1 MCLACSSCGGLRL
14 GVLNPNPGETPLGV
28 WSFTVKKLGTSS
40 LYRAGQSK
48 QLESSMCYKSF
59 GVRKSTFFL
68 AAGLGSIQ
76 ILEQMVLSSYLM
88 DQFARVPSF
97 LTLLKVISVCGW
109 SGLECRVYFFCCCC
123 CKDHLT

>member
-97 LTLLKVISVCGW
+97 LTLKVISVCGGVVW
-109 SGLECRVYFFCCCC
+109 SVEFIFFVVVVA
-123 CKDHLT
+123 KIISHE